1 MKVQLNIH
9 KIFKNITAWQVVF
22 SLMGLATSLYLFVH
36 HTRLESG
43 IQESASFC
51 SFGKFMDCDS
61 VNVSRYAEFLGIPIA
76 ALGAVYFFLLFAA
89 AVFVTQ
95 KDKCYISLQ
104 QCLAWL
110 TSAATLY
117 NLILF
122 LGVQL
127 LILKTFCILCFLTY
141 LCTGGHLALNIKNL
155 GISEKQF
162 KDKLKRVFRK
172 PDFKT
177 FQTIPRMRWVY
188 AGISVISFIG
198 VVSLLP
204 YFVRSKSS
212 ANTFVEN
219 SIQQFYAQ
227 WKDLPQK
234 KLPVSSGDGTW
245 GNPNSPIQIVEFSD
259 FECPFCR
266 KAAFTL
272 HTALKFF
279 EKRVHFVFK
288 NFPLDST
295 CNPNLPYQL
304 HAHACKLAR
313 LAACAQMKG
322 KFWDFHD
329 EAFLNMTDED
339 IKEGFDYISEKLK
352 PVFSKE
358 AISECLSDNR
368 TLKKIT
374 EDIEQGTQLKVKAT
388 PSIYI
393 NGKLITIPVTVESLE
408 KLISLEE
415 SLHK

>member
-162 KDKLKRVFRK
+162 RDKLKRVFRK

-358 AISECLSDNR
+358 AISECLSDSR

-415 SLHK
+415 SLHR

>member
-95 KDKCYISLQ
+95 KDKCYIPLQ

-162 KDKLKRVFRK
+162 RDKLKRVFRK

-358 AISECLSDNR
+358 AISECLSDSR